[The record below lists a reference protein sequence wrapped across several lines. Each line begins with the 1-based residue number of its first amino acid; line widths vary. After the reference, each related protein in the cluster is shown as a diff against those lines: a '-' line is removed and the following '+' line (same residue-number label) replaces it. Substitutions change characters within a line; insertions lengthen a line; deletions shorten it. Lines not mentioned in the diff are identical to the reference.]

1 MSSVEVLKFQVLS
14 SICKLIYIHGF
25 ILSFLEGYVK
35 EIIY

>member
-14 SICKLIYIHGF
+14 SICKLVYIHGF
-25 ILSFLEGYVK
+25 ILSFLGGYVK